1 MRALV
6 SDYTSEP
13 ETYNIDDE
21 YLLCDNLL
29 VAPIIVGK
37 TEREVY
43 LPEGNLRDYFTKN
56 PVKDGYSYSFYG
68 VKAFELNILDNDKV
82 KMKLPDDIMG
92 VLYPSK
98 KNLKEG
104 QFYAISDLSSAEML
118 QLVDLLKKR
127 KNVTFRNIIT
137 ETFACCNSFVQCSDA
152 KACLHAKDRN
162 YNGCYYRK
170 NLESG
175 RIFYGKNR
183 NID

>member
-1 MRALV
+1 MSIQV
-6 SDYTSEP
+6 SMFDELLAFPRSFDDVQKIWEKYIFEG
-13 ETYNIDDE
+13 ETDE
-21 YLLCDNLL
+21 D
-29 VAPIIVGK
+29 A
-37 TEREVY
+37 
-43 LPEGNLRDYFTKN
+43 FTKN

-118 QLVDLLKKR
+118 QLVDLLKRR